1 MPCLSIE
8 ARRRVVSLHSIGYSV
23 SSIFE
28 RLEQENVEVSKRSI
42 YNLLKKF
49 RFKGVIRDLPKRKKA
64 RILTKEM
71 EAFIEEQLKRNDELT
86 STAINTLLR
95 RKWPDLRV
103 SASTIKR
110 VRREIGWV
118 CTRPH
123 YCQLIR
129 EVCMNVRFEAHVP
142 CIFINLS
149 TKLLTMHTKHP
160 FMRFFKCR

>member
-1 MPCLSIE
+1 MPRLSIE
-8 ARRRVVSLHSIGYSV
+8 ARRRVISLHSFGCSV

-28 RLEQENVEVSKRSI
+28 RLKQENVEVSKRSI
-42 YNLLKKF
+42 YNLVEKF
-49 RFKGVIRDLPKRKKA
+49 RLKGVVQDLPRRKKA

-71 EAFIEEQLKRNDELT
+71 EALIEEELKRNDELT
-86 STAINTLLR
+86 STAINASLV

-123 YCQLIR
+123 YCQLLR
-129 EVCMNVRFEAHVP
+129 EVCMNVLCYKDVS
-142 CIFINLS
+142 CIHYFKYQATYDVHKTFLYA
-149 TKLLTMHTKHP
+149 
-160 FMRFFKCR
+160 FF